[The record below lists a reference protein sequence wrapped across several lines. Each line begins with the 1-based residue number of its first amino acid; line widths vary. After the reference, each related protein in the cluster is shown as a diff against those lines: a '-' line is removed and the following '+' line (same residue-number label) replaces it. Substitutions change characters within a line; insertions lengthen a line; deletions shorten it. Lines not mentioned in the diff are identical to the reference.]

1 MRTKH
6 AKSSCCQGKIISFG
20 KRRRQCVVCRK
31 TWRIRKKK
39 CGRKQKRSDPIFAT
53 KYLRHETPSLYA
65 MGKDNKKEGYLKAHL
80 RRSLDKLLLT
90 TPWPK
95 IPTQKPLIVIADAM
109 MRSINHEMYS
119 IYVILLRSINSSEA
133 LVTPPFIQKGRESW
147 LGWQEAFG
155 QLPES
160 IMASIRALVADKH
173 QGLRSVAKQNNWI
186 FQGCHFHALAGL
198 QGRWSRSRW
207 SHHKEMGERIYKIA
221 TNILTNPNNELVKN
235 RYIPDLIGIRKI
247 TTSSRAKT
255 ILSGFIRDYQCY
267 RAYLYHQELHLPRT
281 SNAVE
286 SLNSGFQDLCFRAR
300 GFRTIPS
307 LTKWIHAF
315 LKQRQKVKCNSYLP
329 TKFPA

>member
-6 AKSSCCQGKIISFG
+6 AKSSCCQGKIIRFG
-20 KRRRQCVVCRK
+20 KRRRQCILCRK

-39 CGRKQKRSDPIFAT
+39 HGRKQKRSNPVFAI
-53 KYLRHETPSLYA
+53 KYIKHEIPSLYA
-65 MGKDNKKEGYLKAHL
+65 MGRKIKKTGHLKAHL
-80 RRSLDKLLLT
+80 RRSLARLLFT
-90 TPWPK
+90 TPWPE
-95 IPTQKPLIVIADAM
+95 IPTQEPLIVIADAM

-119 IYVILLRSINSSEA
+119 IYVILLRPINSSEA

-147 LGWQEAFG
+147 LGWQEAFA

-160 IMASIRALVADKH
+160 ITASICALVADKH

-221 TNILTNPNNELVKN
+221 TNILTNPNEGLVKN
-235 RYIPDLIGIRKI
+235 RYIPDLIEIRKK

-255 ILSGFIRDYQCY
+255 ILSGFIRDYKCY
-267 RAYLYHQELHLPRT
+267 RAYLYYQGLHLPRT
-281 SNAVE
+281 SNAAE

-300 GFRTIPS
+300 GFRTIS
-307 LTKWIHAF
+307 SFTKWIHAF
-315 LKQRQKVKCNSYLP
+315 LKQRQKVKCNGYLP